1 MSCTYDYKMVRD
13 SVIIAYFFG
22 STKGIRGTAHR
33 FGLSPIY
40 VGRIIT
46 AYRKKHNIR

>member
-1 MSCTYDYKMVRD
+1 MIRN

-22 STKGIRGTAHR
+22 STKGIRGTARR

-46 AYRKKHNIR
+46 AYRRKYNIR